1 VARRLRSITP
11 PGVTPRAAGGGQT
24 GSMQE
29 PTGGRQVYQ
38 LTVHGEMS
46 EVIQAEF
53 DDFELQVSH
62 GETHLEADL
71 PDSAALYG
79 LIGRIEALGLVLL
92 DLHRS
97 QGSAPIDESASGPT
111 SGPVPSANISGVSS
125 PQGPN
130 DVPPRS

>member
-1 VARRLRSITP
+1 
-11 PGVTPRAAGGGQT
+11 
-24 GSMQE
+24 MQE
-29 PTGGRQVYQ
+29 PKGGRQVYQ

-53 DDFELQVSH
+53 ADFELQVSQ
-62 GETHLEADL
+62 GETHLQADL

-97 QGSAPIDESASGPT
+97 QDLRPSTRVHQRPQPAPPRADIGGASSAK
-111 SGPVPSANISGVSS
+111 
-125 PQGPN
+125 GPN
-130 DVPPRS
+130 DIPPRS

>member
-1 VARRLRSITP
+1 MARRPRSITP

-62 GETHLEADL
+62 GETYLQADL

-97 QGSAPIDESASGPT
+97 QRICAHRQECISAHIRPRAECQHQRRLLAPGP
-111 SGPVPSANISGVSS
+111 
-125 PQGPN
+125 Q
-130 DVPPRS
+130 